1 MADYLQLDAAAVGRH
16 IDALL
21 ITYPELVED
30 EALRAD
36 MIEGETDL
44 ARVVSRAL
52 DHRQE
57 AETMAEAIKSRE
69 TDLGERRGRYERRSE
84 AMKSL
89 IKSLMIT
96 AGQDKLTLPEATIS
110 LTKARETVSI
120 IDIDALP
127 QGTFTTVRQPDK
139 KAIKSSIDA
148 GADVPGAALV
158 VGEPGLTVRTK

>member
-1 MADYLQLDAAAVGRH
+1 MADYIAMDAAAVARH

-21 ITYPELVED
+21 VTFPELAED

-36 MIEGETDL
+36 MLEGETDL
-44 ARVVSRAL
+44 HRVVSRAL

-57 AETMAEAIKSRE
+57 AETMAAAIKIRE
-69 TDLGERRGRYERRSE
+69 TDLGERRGRYEKRSE
-84 AMKSL
+84 AMRSL
-89 IKSLMIT
+89 IKSLMLS
-96 AGQDKLTLPEATIS
+96 AGQNTLTLPEATIS

-139 KAIKSSIDA
+139 KAIKASIDA
-148 GADVPGAALV
+148 GADVPGAAIV